1 MSRTLGVDLGEA
13 QVGLAISDDSKRLA
27 RGLPTIKG
35 KERKGF
41 LQILRRLIDQME
53 VDEIVVGLPINMN
66 GTLGIQAKKALR
78 FAEQLKKE
86 FGLPVKTWDERLTTI
101 AAKRALIDSGARRSG
116 RGREAIDRVSAILI
130 LQAYLDSLSFQGGPN
145 TPIRGDE

>member
-1 MSRTLGVDLGEA
+1 MGRTLGVDLGEA

-35 KERKGF
+35 KERKRF
-41 LQILRRLIDQME
+41 LQTLGKLVDQME

-66 GTLGIQAKKALR
+66 GTLGIQAERALR

-86 FGLPVKTWDERLTTI
+86 FGLPVKTWDERLTTM
-101 AAKRALIDSGARRSG
+101 ATKRALIDSGARRSG
-116 RGREAIDRVSAILI
+116 RGREAINRVSAILI
-130 LQAYLDSLSFQGGPN
+130 LQAYLDSLSFQAGSN
-145 TPIRGDE
+145 TLIRGDE

>member
-1 MSRTLGVDLGEA
+1 MGRSLGVDLGEA

-35 KERKGF
+35 KERKRF
-41 LQILRRLIDQME
+41 LQTLGKLVDQME

-66 GTLGIQAKKALR
+66 GTLGIQAERALR

-86 FGLPVKTWDERLTTI
+86 FGLPVKTWDERLTTM
-101 AAKRALIDSGARRSG
+101 AAKRTLIDSGARRSG
-116 RGREAIDRVSAILI
+116 RGREAINRVSAILI
-130 LQAYLDSLSFQGGPN
+130 LQAYLDSLSFQAGSN
-145 TPIRGDE
+145 TLIRGDE

>member
-1 MSRTLGVDLGEA
+1 MGRTLGVDLGEA
-13 QVGLAISDDSKRLA
+13 QVGLAISDDLKKLA

-35 KERKGF
+35 KERKRL
-41 LQILRRLIDQME
+41 LQTLRKLIDQME

-66 GTLGIQAKKALR
+66 GTLGIQAEKALG

-116 RGREAIDRVSAILI
+116 RGREALDRVSAILI
-130 LQAYLDSLSFQGGPN
+130 LQAYLDSLSFQGGSN
-145 TPIRGDE
+145 TRIRGD

>member
-1 MSRTLGVDLGEA
+1 MSRSLGVDLGEA

-35 KERKGF
+35 KERKGL
-41 LQILRRLIDQME
+41 LQILRKLIDQME
-53 VDEIVVGLPINMN
+53 VDEIVVGFPINMN
-66 GTLGIQAKKALR
+66 GTLGPQAEKTLR

-101 AAKRALIDSGARRSG
+101 AAKRALIDSGARRSD

>member
-1 MSRTLGVDLGEA
+1 MGRTLGVDLGEA
-13 QVGLAISDDSKRLA
+13 QIGLAISDDLKKLA
-27 RGLPTIKG
+27 RGLPTIKDKG
-35 KERKGF
+35 RKKL
-41 LQILRRLIDQME
+41 LQTLRKLIDEME

-66 GTLGIQAKKALR
+66 GTLGIQAGKALG

-116 RGREAIDRVSAILI
+116 RGREAIDRFSAILI
-130 LQAYLDSLSFQGGPN
+130 LQAYLDSLSFRDVPHIR
-145 TPIRGDE
+145 IRGDE